1 MSANGHPPTRGGL
14 FVSGLRKK
22 RRIAPHLT
30 AFDLKAGGHLKNI
43 LSDNESDLARA
54 KVESLAEAVY
64 KVRTSRKVDQDR
76 IRSLIRWLKLHYADS
91 YTPKLR
97 RCDDFYTKFRSL
109 EEARERQEHDEE
121 RAAEDQEGPSDEQ
134 QLRERVSQWLWEAE
148 LVDERNPWTTQDKLD
163 ALLVSKGLEAGC
175 LSCND
180 VGY

>member
-1 MSANGHPPTRGGL
+1 M
-14 FVSGLRKK
+14 
-22 RRIAPHLT
+22 
-30 AFDLKAGGHLKNI
+30 KAGGHLKNI